1 MAIISYREALRAAMR
16 DELKR
21 DENVVLMGEEV
32 AQFNG
37 AYKVTE
43 GLLKE
48 FGAKRV
54 VDTPISDR
62 KSTRLNSSHVSE
74 SRMPSSA

>member
-1 MAIISYREALRAAMR
+1 MAVISYREALRAAMR
-16 DELKR
+16 EELKR
-21 DENVVLMGEEV
+21 DDKVVIMGEEV

-48 FGAKRV
+48 FG
-54 VDTPISDR
+54 PDR
-62 KSTRLNSSHVSE
+62 KSTRLNSSHLTQ